1 MIEFLHIGFDSYVCA
16 GKIKMI
22 CQADNAKI
30 KKELQRRKLDK
41 GSPFFSDASCG
52 KEPKALLILDD
63 GMLVVSAIAAE
74 TLIKRI
80 SENNFKEEK

>member
-1 MIEFLHIGFDSYVCA
+1 MIEFLHIGFDSYISA

-22 CQADNAKI
+22 YQADSVKI

-41 GSPFFSDASCG
+41 SSPFFCDASSG
-52 KEPKALLILDD
+52 KEPKALLLLDD

-74 TLIKRI
+74 TLVKRI
-80 SENNFKEEK
+80 SENNI